1 MAAPSDRD
9 HEPRG
14 EHYFADSP
22 SSRSRPRT
30 IPLRV
35 RSHDVALTTDRGT
48 FSPDRIDPGTRFL
61 LERAPAPPT
70 MGRFLDLGCGYGPIA
85 MTLALEAPDAEI
97 VAVDVNER
105 SRSLTAANAA
115 ALDLDNVAV
124 RSPDAADGT
133 FDLIWSNPPIRIGKP
148 ALHDLLLRWLGRLTP
163 TGTAILVVNRHLG
176 ADSLQ
181 RWLGDRGHPTERLA
195 SRKGYRLL
203 AVSAAGRVDDE
214 A

>member
-1 MAAPSDRD
+1 MGAPSDRD
-9 HEPRG
+9 HEPRD
-14 EHYFADSP
+14 EHYFSDAP
-22 SSRSRPRT
+22 SSRSRPQT

-35 RSHDVALTTDRGT
+35 RRHDVALTTDRGT

-61 LERAPAPPT
+61 LERAPTPPT
-70 MGRFLDLGCGYGPIA
+70 TGRFLDLGCGYGPIA
-85 MTLALEAPDAEI
+85 VTLALESPAAEI

-115 ALDLDNVAV
+115 ALGAPNVTV
-124 RSPDAADGT
+124 SPPEETDGA

-148 ALHDLLLRWLGRLTP
+148 ALHDLLLHWLGRLTP

-181 RWLGDRGHPTERLA
+181 RWLRDRGHPTERLA

-203 AVSAAGRVDDE
+203 EVSAAGRIDGE
-214 A
+214 S